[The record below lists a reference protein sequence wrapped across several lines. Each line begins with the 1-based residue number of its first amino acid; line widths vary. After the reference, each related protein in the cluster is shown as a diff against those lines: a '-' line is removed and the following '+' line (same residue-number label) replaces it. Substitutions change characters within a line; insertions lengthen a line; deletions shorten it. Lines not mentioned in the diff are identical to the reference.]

1 MRSVLSI
8 ICVIC
13 IAMMNTSATTYL
25 HNGVVLSPEE
35 VELFNTGQGNWLN
48 SMQVTRSLGSADD
61 FSVFRSVSST
71 SPDHTVSIS
80 INDAIYDEDY
90 LYVNITI
97 NNPRIIV
104 FNDASFAAIVNNWI
118 CRMDLRGVD
127 ARGLSRIDAVP
138 CESSSTGWISFDL
151 SGAQIQPPMRISF
164 MIVYIGKDDNVKF
177 VQT

>member
-71 SPDHTVSIS
+71 SPDHTISIS

-97 NNPRIIV
+97 NNPRIV
-104 FNDASFAAIVNNWI
+104 EFNDVNFVAIVNNQI
-118 CRMDLRGVD
+118 CRMNLRGVD
-127 ARGLSRIDAVP
+127 VSGLPRINAVLR
-138 CESSSTGWISFDL
+138 ESSSTGWVSFSL
-151 SGAQIQPPMRISF
+151 SEVQIQPPMRISF

-177 VQT
+177 V